1 DRRRSENS
9 FFKGIVG
16 SISQRALG
24 IACFSQ
30 MIVPYGRDARFGSFA
45 IGSTQQQV
53 RPCPL
58 CPDSDQITQ
67 RSEMTRCARSGSG
80 LPSFGHLI
88 DSGVLLTLDR
98 TGVENF
104 SAEPLKPKTGFF
116 IFPSP
121 P

>member
-1 DRRRSENS
+1 M
-9 FFKGIVG
+9 
-16 SISQRALG
+16 QL
-24 IACFSQ
+24 AC
-30 MIVPYGRDARFGSFA
+30 RKR
-45 IGSTQQQV
+45 
-53 RPCPL
+53 
-58 CPDSDQITQ
+58 
-67 RSEMTRCARSGSG
+67 ARSGSG

-104 SAEPLKPKTGFF
+104 SVDPLKPKTGFF

>member
-1 DRRRSENS
+1 MPQAAFAGLWQGLVALRDLDLVY
-9 FFKGIVG
+9 VG
-16 SISQRALG
+16 L
-24 IACFSQ
+24 
-30 MIVPYGRDARFGSFA
+30 GSFA
-45 IGSTQQQV
+45 IGSSQQQV

-58 CPDSDQITQ
+58 CPDSDQIPQ

-104 SAEPLKPKTGFF
+104 SADPLKPKTGFF

>member
-1 DRRRSENS
+1 D
-9 FFKGIVG
+9 G
-16 SISQRALG
+16 
-24 IACFSQ
+24 
-30 MIVPYGRDARFGSFA
+30 ARLRFLPDVAYGSFA
-45 IGSTQQQV
+45 IGSSQQQV

-58 CPDSDQITQ
+58 CPDSDQIPQ

-98 TGVENF
+98 TGVEIF
-104 SAEPLKPKTGFF
+104 SADPLKPKSGFF

-121 P
+121 PWGGVPNAVTGWGIENGHRSCP